1 MGHQVI
7 EAATVDEALALSDI
21 PGLNWVISDL
31 RLGPEDGVSLL
42 TQLAHRAPGLQL
54 ALMTSV
60 PATDPRREEAASR
73 WPVLP
78 KPVDRVQLARL
89 FCTGRGGMNE
99 PLVTILDD
107 EPQIRTML
115 SDALTEA
122 GFRTAAFARA
132 TEFEAA
138 LKRQTPDVC
147 LVDLGLPDR
156 DGLAL
161 VHRLALE
168 SGAAIIIISGRA
180 QVQDR
185 VTGLELG
192 ADDYIIKPF
201 DPAEV
206 VARIRARLRVPAS
219 APKPWRRRS
228 STAGPRIST
237 ATCWSRTTATEV
249 ALSHAEGEVLRLF
262 PRKPQAPDFPQ
273 QMQESLGGAA
283 GESFDRAMDVRIS
296 RLRTKLGEDPKNP
309 RLIKTIYGAGYIFLG
324 DVTWR

>member
-1 MGHQVI
+1 MNQ
-7 EAATVDEALALSDI
+7 
-21 PGLNWVISDL
+21 P
-31 RLGPEDGVSLL
+31 
-42 TQLAHRAPGLQL
+42 APMV
-54 ALMTSV
+54 A
-60 PATDPRREEAASR
+60 
-73 WPVLP
+73 
-78 KPVDRVQLARL
+78 
-89 FCTGRGGMNE
+89 
-99 PLVTILDD
+99 ILDD
-107 EPQIRTML
+107 EPEIRTML
-115 SDALTEA
+115 SDALQDA
-122 GFRTAAFARA
+122 GFRTASFGRA

-138 LKRQTPDVC
+138 LARTAPDVC
-147 LVDLGLPDR
+147 LVDLGLPDK

-206 VARIRARLRVPAS
+206 VARVRARLRSGRDTGKSVSVARFEGWE
-219 APKPWRRRS
+219 AQFERYVL
-228 STAGPRIST
+228 ID
-237 ATCWSRTTATEV
+237 TEGKETPF
-249 ALSHAEGEVLRLF
+249 SHAEGEVLRLF
-262 PRKPQAPDFPQ
+262 LESPKRLISRA

-324 DVTWR
+324 DVTWG

>member
-1 MGHQVI
+1 MN
-7 EAATVDEALALSDI
+7 A
-21 PGLNWVISDL
+21 DL
-31 RLGPEDGVSLL
+31 
-42 TQLAHRAPGLQL
+42 
-54 ALMTSV
+54 
-60 PATDPRREEAASR
+60 
-73 WPVLP
+73 
-78 KPVDRVQLARL
+78 
-89 FCTGRGGMNE
+89 
-99 PLVTILDD
+99 PLVAILDD
-107 EPQIRTML
+107 EPEIRRML
-115 SDALTEA
+115 SDALEEA
-122 GFRTAAFARA
+122 GFRTQSYARA
-132 TEFEAA
+132 TEFEAG
-138 LKRQTPDVC
+138 LKRSSPDVC

-206 VARIRARLRVPAS
+206 VARIRARLRKGRTESPSVS
-219 APKPWRRRS
+219 Q
-228 STAGPRIST
+228 TAHFAGWT
-237 ATCWSRTTATEV
+237 AHFDRYVLIDEAGRETSF
-249 ALSHAEGEVLRLF
+249 SHAEGEVLRLF
-262 PRKPQAPDFPQ
+262 LESPNRLITRA

-324 DVTWR
+324 EVRWG

>member
-1 MGHQVI
+1 M
-7 EAATVDEALALSDI
+7 
-21 PGLNWVISDL
+21 
-31 RLGPEDGVSLL
+31 
-42 TQLAHRAPGLQL
+42 TQ
-54 ALMTSV
+54 
-60 PATDPRREEAASR
+60 
-73 WPVLP
+73 
-78 KPVDRVQLARL
+78 
-89 FCTGRGGMNE
+89 
-99 PLVTILDD
+99 PLVAILDD
-107 EPQIRTML
+107 EPQIRALL
-115 SDALTEA
+115 SETLNEA
-122 GFRTAAFARA
+122 GFRTATYGRA
-132 TEFEAA
+132 ADFEAA
-138 LKRQTPDVC
+138 LARSTPDVC

-206 VARIRARLRVPAS
+206 VARIRARLRS
-219 APKPWRRRS
+219 PK
-228 STAGPRIST
+228 TAGHAHDT
-237 ATCWSRTTATEV
+237 ARFNGWTAHFDRYLLV
-249 ALSHAEGEVLRLF
+249 AEDGHETSFSHAEGEVLRLF
-262 PRKPQAPDFPQ
+262 LDAPKRLITRQ

-324 DVTWR
+324 DVIWG